1 MIKLPHGILLN
12 WKTHEKEFLGSPGP
26 HSSFWEDIDAL
37 EIVIHDIW
45 VYFWEVVDVFEIKIG
60 GSAHIRL
67 FFIKKKKRKNAIDIF
82 ILGVDIHVVKKSFF
96 YSIFS
101 YSDTT
106 TLRVYIR
113 IYFLYRFYSYN

>member
-1 MIKLPHGILLN
+1 MPHGILLN

-67 FFIKKKKRKNAIDIF
+67 F
-82 ILGVDIHVVKKSFF
+82 L
-96 YSIFS
+96 
-101 YSDTT
+101 
-106 TLRVYIR
+106 
-113 IYFLYRFYSYN
+113 